1 MKIGGVLQ
9 EPIIIEVLYAS
20 KHTVVALV
28 EGVVYVKNDGDFM
41 HPVSIPVGDGKEW
54 MSFDSVGRMVCRAH
68 VDAEGMTWYILPESQ
83 FDDAIRDSLLHDY
96 ESDEEEKKELQA
108 IISRLHD
115 VFVDELS
122 SAQVDALVLVHGCEV
137 AWVRE
142 EAIRLIHGELTRKEF
157 IDYVIKHTQLLG
169 ESELNE
175 LIDTE
180 LYAGEEENG

>member
-1 MKIGGVLQ
+1 MDYSVSHRAV
-9 EPIIIEVLYAS
+9 IIEVLYAS
-20 KHTVVALV
+20 DHTVVALV
-28 EGVVYVKNDGDFM
+28 EGVVYIKNDGNFM
-41 HPVSIPVGDGKEW
+41 HPVSIPVGDGEEW
-54 MSFDSVGRMVCRAH
+54 MSFESVGRMVCRAQ
-68 VDAEGMTWYILPESQ
+68 VDAEGMTWYTLPESQ

-96 ESDEEEKKELQA
+96 ESDEEFQA

-115 VFVDELS
+115 VFADELS

-142 EAIRLIHGELTRKEF
+142 EAIRLIQGELTRKEF
-157 IDYVIKHTQLLG
+157 IDYVIEHTQLLG